1 MLRDKTACYRSASNI
16 HAERKLNYSPDT
28 DYRTSHNTILP
39 QKMPN
44 LDPEADQ
51 SKRDVIRDIKA
62 RILAY
67 QLLKLL
73 R

>member
-1 MLRDKTACYRSASNI
+1 
-16 HAERKLNYSPDT
+16 
-28 DYRTSHNTILP
+28 
-39 QKMPN
+39 MPN